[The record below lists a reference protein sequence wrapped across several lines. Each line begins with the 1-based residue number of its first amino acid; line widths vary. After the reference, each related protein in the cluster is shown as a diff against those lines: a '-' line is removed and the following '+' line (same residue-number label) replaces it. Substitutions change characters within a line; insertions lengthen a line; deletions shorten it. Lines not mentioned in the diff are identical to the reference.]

1 MRQQK
6 VKTNRN
12 AACRQEVH
20 CNLQATLTYLF
31 AGYSYLANSRGGVIQ
46 LCPANTGVG

>member
-1 MRQQK
+1 MRM
-6 VKTNRN
+6 
-12 AACRQEVH
+12 
-20 CNLQATLTYLF
+20 QAGSSFQFAGFTLTYLF